1 MTTITGADKR
11 LTHLVLKTAQ
21 LPAMRDW
28 YLRVLDAHVV
38 FENNSVCFMTFD
50 SEHHRLGLIQL
61 PPNAI
66 PRTPMSVGLAH
77 SAYTYKDLETL
88 LAKYEA
94 LAEAG
99 IAPHVPVQH
108 GPTTS
113 IYYRDPDGNLA
124 ELQIDNMTPDE
135 ATAYLDGDEYG
146 NDPMGPSFDP
156 ETMLAA
162 LRSGTSESELV
173 TRTWASTCPQLNVPE
188 LLMS

>member
-1 MTTITGADKR
+1 MGPIVGTDKR
-11 LTHLVLKTAQ
+11 LVHLVLKTTQ
-21 LPAMRDW
+21 LTAMRDW
-28 YLRVLDAHVV
+28 YLRILDAHVV
-38 FENNSVCFMTFD
+38 FENDSLCFMTFD

-66 PRTPMSVGLAH
+66 PRTAMSVGLAH
-77 SAYTYKDLETL
+77 SAYTYEHLETL

-99 IAPHVPVQH
+99 IRPHVPVQH

-113 IYYRDPDGNLA
+113 IYYRDPDGNMA
-124 ELQIDNMTPDE
+124 ELQIDNMTPEE
-135 ATAYLDGDEYG
+135 ATAYLHGDEYG

-162 LRSGTSESELV
+162 LRSGAPESELV
-173 TRTWASTCPQLNVPE
+173 TRAWASTCPQLNVAE